1 MAIVEKLITADEF
14 ARLPNGGRRY
24 ELVRGALN
32 EKNMP
37 QPRHGQVCGRIQ
49 RLVGNYCDERIG
61 HVLSN
66 DSGVVTERNPDTI
79 RGADVCYYPYTK
91 VPAGPIAPG
100 YLDVVPDVVF
110 EVLSPD
116 DRVMRVLRKTREYL
130 DAGVLAVVVVDPIEE
145 EIQIH
150 RSNTPVEEVPV
161 DGDLKV
167 PEIDA
172 NFAISVRRIFA

>member
-1 MAIVEKLITADEF
+1 MATVEKLMTAEEF
-14 ARLPNGGRRY
+14 ACLPNNGRRY
-24 ELVRGALN
+24 ELVRGVLV
-32 EKNMP
+32 EMNMP

-49 RLVGNYCDERIG
+49 RLVANYCDERIG

-66 DSGVVTERNPDTI
+66 DSGVITERNPDTI
-79 RGADVCYYPYTK
+79 RGADVCYYPYAK

-116 DRVMRVLRKTREYL
+116 DRTMRVLRKTREYL

-150 RSNTPVEEVPV
+150 RPNAPVEDVPV
-161 DGDLKV
+161 DGDLKI

-172 NFAISVRRIFA
+172 GFSISVRRIFA